1 MKTLVI
7 VAHPN
12 IEKSRINKT
21 WVKFLSKEDN
31 ITVHEIYNTY
41 KDGKIDI
48 ALDQNLL
55 EKHDKIVF
63 QFPFYWYN
71 VPSFLKQ
78 WQDEVLTVGFSH
90 GPGGDKLKGKE
101 FMLVI
106 SAGGF
111 KDGYQAGGYQNFSI
125 SELTKP
131 LQNMSTFTGMK
142 YMPPYVL
149 YGAHKLTDEEIKTS
163 AEELVHIIQG

>member
-1 MKTLVI
+1 MKTLII

-12 IEKSRINKT
+12 IEESRVNKIWAKT
-21 WVKFLSKEDN
+21 LSKEND

-48 ALDQNLL
+48 AFEQSLL

-63 QFPFYWYN
+63 QFPFYWYSM
-71 VPSFLKQ
+71 PSFLKQ

-90 GPGGDKLKGKE
+90 GPEGDKLKGKE

-111 KDGYQAGGYQNFSI
+111 EDGYQAGGYQNFSI

-131 LQNMSTFTGMK
+131 LQNMSIFTGMK
-142 YMPPYVL
+142 YMKPYVL
-149 YGAHKLTDEEIKTS
+149 YGTHKLTDKEIKAS
-163 AEELVHIIQG
+163 AEELVNIIKG